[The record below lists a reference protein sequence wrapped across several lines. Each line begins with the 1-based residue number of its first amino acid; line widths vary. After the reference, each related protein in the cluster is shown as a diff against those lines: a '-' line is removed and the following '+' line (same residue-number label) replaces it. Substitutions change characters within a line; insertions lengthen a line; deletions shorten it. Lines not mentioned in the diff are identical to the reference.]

1 MGFLAGIFVDTV
13 NSMGQTCLFTAA
25 LLGLGKIVDVLLD
38 YGSDANQL
46 SIKHFIFF
54 LFNSQCK
61 TQYLLGINEEM
72 LKMHVVFLAK
82 SQW

>member
-1 MGFLAGIFVDTV
+1 MGFLAGIFVDAV

-46 SIKHFIFF
+46 SIKHLFF
-54 LFNSQCK
+54 FFNLVCVKQH
-61 TQYLLGINEEM
+61 LLGINEEM